1 MHAMKNSFPR
11 VRITII
17 HTILL
22 LLLSITPTTVLAAEN
37 DANLGETILRIHGS
51 NTIGAKLGPDIA
63 QRFLKDLGYTHINKV
78 PGAKENEFFIVATNT
93 KGVHNIEIKAHGSST
108 SFRSL
113 EAGLCDVGMASRK
126 IKDKEL
132 QKLAFLGDLTSVN
145 NEHVLAIDGIAVI
158 VNIKNPLKIL
168 DVGTIHKIFTGQI
181 SNWKE
186 LGGADMPIQIY
197 SRDDNSGTYDTF
209 KSMVLKKTPLAGT
222 AKKYESNAMLSRDV
236 TADPSGIGFV
246 GMPYVLDSKALMI
259 QKAKDSV
266 GYLPTTFTA
275 AYEEYPLSRR
285 LYLYTAE
292 KPSNPLAKEFANFAL
307 SYKGQKS
314 VALLGFAKL
323 SLDME
328 ERTPN
333 VDRFQNEIHNKMY
346 STETLGGRRVN
357 FNFRFQSGDNILEN
371 RSKKDL
377 ERFISYIREPDQ
389 YYYEPLLVG
398 INSCF
403 QTEAMLDTIIKTIG
417 RENFHVPPKK
427 ICLDYAANKSGKPLD
442 SLIEVW
448 LRVVDDGA

>member
-1 MHAMKNSFPR
+1 MYCTNRYFSR
-11 VRITII
+11 VVNTQII
-17 HTILL
+17 AFLFLFILTCLATASATEKDPL
-22 LLLSITPTTVLAAEN
+22 L
-37 DANLGETILRIHGS
+37 GKTILRIHGS

-63 QRFLKDLGYTHINKV
+63 QRFLKNHAYKNIHKV
-78 PGAKENEFFIVATNT
+78 PGEKENEFFIVAS
-93 KGVHNIEIKAHGSST
+93 KDSQIYNIEIKAHGSST
-108 SFRSL
+108 SFKSL

-126 IKDKEL
+126 IKDKEVK
-132 QKLAFLGDLTSVN
+132 KLAFLGDLTSVN

-158 VNIKNPLKIL
+158 VNKKNSLNML

-186 LGGADMPIQIY
+186 LGGANLPIQVY
-197 SRDDNSGTYDTF
+197 ARDNNSGTFDTF
-209 KSMVLKKTPLAGT
+209 KSMVLKKTPLVST
-222 AKKYESNAMLSRDV
+222 AKRYESNAMLSQDV

-246 GMPYVLDSKALMI
+246 GMPYVLQSKALMV
-259 QKAKDSV
+259 KKTEDSA

-292 KPSNPLAKEFANFAL
+292 NPSNPLAKEFADFAL

-323 SLDME
+323 SMDME
-328 ERTPN
+328 ERDPT
-333 VDRFQNEIHNKMY
+333 VDRFQNDLHNKNY
-346 STETLGGRRVN
+346 TTETLGGRRVN
-357 FNFRFQSGDNILEN
+357 FNFRFQAGDYSLEN
-371 RSKKDL
+371 RSQKDL
-377 ERFISYIREPDQ
+377 QRFIRYIQEPDQ
-389 YYYEPLLVG
+389 RYYEALLIG
-398 INSCF
+398 INSCY
-403 QTEAMLDTIIKTIG
+403 QTEAMITTIIETIG

-427 ICLDYAANKSGKPLD
+427 LCLDYAANKSGKQLE